1 MHSAVAVHIAHMY
14 GATVDTVAVDLVM
27 ALALSNLADFH
38 LFVAM
43 MLVFDHSVYLHTT
56 MMHMGYGYCCFGLG
70 GKNAHQGYC
79 YYG

>member
-14 GATVDTVAVDLVM
+14 GAMVDTVAVDIVM

-43 MLVFDHSVYLHTT
+43 MLVFDHSVYLHIT
-56 MMHMGYGYCCFGLG
+56 MMHMGYGYCCFRLG
-70 GKNAHQGYC
+70 GKYAHQGYC
-79 YYG
+79 YDG